1 LEILTFKEHFFLDKI
16 MKEIIILFITAITA
30 LTLVII
36 SQVMEAVFKLSVASM
51 VLIATLY
58 YFDITAMAFTQNGI
72 TYSINQ
78 G

>member
-1 LEILTFKEHFFLDKI
+1 MYNLTNKNKNGERVKEF
-16 MKEIIILFITAITA
+16 IILFITAVTA
-30 LTLVII
+30 LTLAILSKII
-36 SQVMEAVFKLSVASM
+36 DTAFKLSIASM

-72 TYSINQ
+72 TYSINN

>member
-1 LEILTFKEHFFLDKI
+1 VYNLTNKNKNGERVKEF
-16 MKEIIILFITAITA
+16 IILFITAVTA
-30 LTLVII
+30 LTLAILSKII
-36 SQVMEAVFKLSVASM
+36 DTAFKLSIASM

-72 TYSINQ
+72 TYSINN